1 MLSTRVSGFA
11 LLEFGVDVGLF
22 TGYRLTV
29 GGVLLLMGSCL
40 GSLECFGQDGGVMY
54 E

>member
-1 MLSTRVSGFA
+1 MG
-11 LLEFGVDVGLF
+11 EWFGVDVGLF